1 MTIAFIIV
9 LVILVIVFYTLWNR
23 DKKLASQVDTYG
35 GMQNKYKLLVEN
47 FMLWPD
53 SKITLVTRERIEIT
67 SAGQGLTAEKYV
79 INEGDGVVEIMWQLK
94 MAFGKESSKKWTF
107 KHDSSQ
113 EKMLEVIA
121 NSLQD
126 FKPY

>member
-1 MTIAFIIV
+1 MTVAFIIV
-9 LVILVIVFYTLWNR
+9 LIILAIVLYTLWNR
-23 DKKLASQVDTYG
+23 DKKLAAQVDTYG

-53 SKITLVTRERIEIT
+53 SRITLVTRERIEIT
-67 SAGQGLTAEKYV
+67 SAGQGLTSEKYI

-94 MAFGKESSKKWTF
+94 MPFGNDSSKKWTF
-107 KHDSSQ
+107 KHDSPQ

-121 NSLQD
+121 NSLKD

>member
-1 MTIAFIIV
+1 MAV
-9 LVILVIVFYTLWNR
+9 
-23 DKKLASQVDTYG
+23 QVDTYG

-67 SAGQGLTAEKYV
+67 SAGQGLTAERYI

-121 NSLQD
+121 NSLKD